1 MARIR
6 SERERSTPRCTQCYW
21 YAVNMLRTGF
31 VCQALV
37 AVYLLGCGGGDDG
50 DGGLPPSFPGAP
62 STSDGSTPNTDTPP
76 ASPDVPGTTDMQAG
90 SEGTDPNLDLDP
102 TQPEQPAAPP
112 AVTGGNG
119 RLVNGACTLV
129 CSSDLTDPD
138 ASGQTDGWGFESNRS
153 CLTPESQ
160 LALANAPCDIPEL
173 LPLPALP
180 PEIPPGGITRPEG
193 NLSNGFFVS
202 GGRLFDRFGND
213 FVMRGINHPV
223 AWFQANALTW
233 LDEIATTGANSVRL
247 VWETDRGSTDVI
259 RAAIEH
265 AVELGMVPMVEL
277 HDVTGGTDVGDP
289 ARMAQYYVDDMRAIL
304 SEFEPYLLINIANEW
319 GAFQTPDDTWV
330 EAYRQAI
337 AVLRDAGINHTL
349 VIDGNNWGQKGESIV
364 TQGATLLGADP
375 QHNLLFSTHMYQDYE
390 NPQRML
396 DIMRGAQ
403 AAQLP
408 LIVGEFGFQHGDR
421 NGQPIP
427 VPYTV
432 MVDEAARIGMGYLPW
447 SWTGNSADVGYLDM
461 SVDGTASQLTGWG
474 DDIINGQNGIR
485 STAKPASIFSAP

>member
-1 MARIR
+1 
-6 SERERSTPRCTQCYW
+6 
-21 YAVNMLRTGF
+21 MLRTGF

-37 AVYLLGCGGGDDG
+37 AVYLLGCGGSDDG
-50 DGGLPPSFPGAP
+50 DGSRPPAFP
-62 STSDGSTPNTDTPP
+62 STPGTEGAANPNDIDTP
-76 ASPDVPGTTDMQAG
+76 ASPGVPSTGMEAG
-90 SEGTDPNLDLDP
+90 AEGTDPNLELDP
-102 TQPEQPAAPP
+102 TDPEQPATPP
-112 AVTGGNG
+112 VVTGGNG
-119 RLVNGACTLV
+119 RLVNGNCTLV
-129 CSSDLTDPD
+129 CANDLTDPD
-138 ASGQTDGWGFESNRS
+138 ASGQTDGWGFESSRS

-180 PEIPPGGITRPEG
+180 PELPAGAVTRPDG
-193 NLSNGFFVS
+193 TLSKGFFVA
-202 GGRLFDRFGND
+202 GGRLFDGLGND
-213 FVMRGINHPV
+213 FVMRGVNHPV
-223 AWFQANALTW
+223 AWFQADALNW
-233 LDEIATTGANSVRL
+233 LDEIATTGANTVRL
-247 VWETDRGSTDVI
+247 VWETGRGPTDII
-259 RAAIEH
+259 RASIER

-289 ARMAQYYVDDMRAIL
+289 ARMAQYYVDDMRDIL
-304 SEFEPYLLINIANEW
+304 TQFEPYLLINIANEW

-330 EAYRQAI
+330 EAYQQAI

-364 TQGATLLGADP
+364 TRGAALLDADP
-375 QHNLLFSTHMYQDYE
+375 QHNILFSTHMYQDYE

-403 AAQLP
+403 AAELP
-408 LIVGEFGFQHGDR
+408 LIIGEFGFQHGDR

-432 MVDEAARIGMGYLPW
+432 MVDEAARIGMGFLPW
-447 SWTGNSADVGYLDM
+447 SWTGNSQDVGYLDM
-461 SVDGTASQLTGWG
+461 SVNGSASQLTGWG

-485 STAKPASIFSAP
+485 STAKPATIFTAAP